1 MSYTLIDYFRGFHDL
16 KQKLNLSASAQAVY
30 LSLVGEFNTARF
42 PEQLSIS
49 DRALATLAGLKS
61 VATAHDAKRILKN
74 AGLIDFKSDRGSG
87 TVYTLMANH
96 LSKGQ
101 PNTYRTLTEHLP
113 NTCRTVGGSS
123 YIHVREEEETSFLPS
138 DLPADARAH
147 ARVNTELDKAVDYWH
162 DTIGGG
168 KLTVEMQSRLGGV
181 LTRYDLGWLKA
192 AMDEAAAANRDRRGC
207 SPKWLFA
214 CIERLENPQ
223 PLRIVK
229 GSEKRGNVVATS
241 ASSASPVG
249 YGGNESDTPEWAR

>member
-30 LSLVGEFNTARF
+30 LSLLGEFNTARF

-49 DRALATLAGLKS
+49 DRVLATLAGLKS

-74 AGLIDFKSDRGSG
+74 AGLIDFKSNRGSG

-101 PNTYRTLTEHLP
+101 PNTCRTLTEHLP

-123 YIHVREEEETSFLPS
+123 YIRTREEEETLDNISSSSNARARARDNIEL
-138 DLPADARAH
+138 ADA
-147 ARVNTELDKAVDYWH
+147 VDEAVGYWS
-162 DTIGGG
+162 GG
-168 KLTVEMQSRLGGV
+168 KLTADLQSKLAVYLERH
-181 LTRYDLGWLKA
+181 DLQWVKA
-192 AMDEAAAANRDRRGC
+192 AMDKAVFENGNRYGV
-207 SPKWLFA
+207 SPKWLFL
-214 CIERLENPQ
+214 IMDQLENPQ

-229 GSEKRGNVVATS
+229 GGEKRGRIVATS